1 MQLIL
6 YSGHALWLMGIAGCV
21 LGIIIGALLPVA
33 FAHLRPQRDPETRL
47 DWPPLDG
54 HPVIRKR
61 EILGAWIVAAV
72 AQVIAGLLV
81 HWALMAWWPP
91 H

>member
-6 YSGHALWLMGIAGCV
+6 YSDHALWLMGIAGCI

-47 DWPPLDG
+47 EWPPLY
-54 HPVIRKR
+54 
-61 EILGAWIVAAV
+61 
-72 AQVIAGLLV
+72 GLK
-81 HWALMAWWPP
+81 
-91 H
+91 